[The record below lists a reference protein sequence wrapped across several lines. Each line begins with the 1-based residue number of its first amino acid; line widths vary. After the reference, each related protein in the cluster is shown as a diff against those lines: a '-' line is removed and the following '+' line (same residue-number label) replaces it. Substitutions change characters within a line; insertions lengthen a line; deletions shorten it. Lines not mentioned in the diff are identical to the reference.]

1 MAELDPSKGLAVCGM
16 TRDGGLGRP
25 VAHYLVLVVS
35 GLALLVAEPVATQV
49 AAAAR
54 LPPHLKALPQ
64 PSIPQAPSKIRST
77 TLQRYRAPAQ
87 AHKDTRSAEPAA
99 LRLTPD
105 AAHPW
110 PVPKDPPCS
119 RVNGSAR
126 TRFIFAYLDF
136 DLFDR
141 HQAFGSVRDRRRHA
155 TDGLKKTQ

>member
-1 MAELDPSKGLAVCGM
+1 MWDD
-16 TRDGGLGRP
+16 TRRGLGRP

-64 PSIPQAPSKIRST
+64 PSIPQAPSKKRST

-87 AHKDTRSAEPAA
+87 VHKDTRSAEPVA

-110 PVPKDPPCS
+110 PVPKDPPDPCALFPS
-119 RVNGSAR
+119 QRKRENSIYFR
-126 TRFIFAYLDF
+126 IF
-136 DLFDR
+136 
-141 HQAFGSVRDRRRHA
+141 
-155 TDGLKKTQ
+155 